1 VCALPVLFWSSHG
14 VAQQTSCPAIAFPQ
28 TIPQAREARIEELT
42 RLKNLEGDCLMRAD
56 YYAYQGALLV
66 SLGRGAQAIESL
78 ERALLL
84 APDMPGVQFDYAQ
97 ALAQGGE
104 RKSAGA
110 LLQALLERDDLHP
123 DFRGFLQKQQTQ
135 LLRPHWMFDFKAT
148 SLLGYESNLNSA
160 PSARFYTFTPS
171 SGDVVFE
178 LDSASRPKS
187 GTAWLNSFSAT
198 GATELG
204 AGEAIYVLADLRHRQ
219 SGGATDYLQAEGS
232 VVWRA
237 PKLQGLSAE
246 GNHPNLRLGVS
257 QLEFAGKTLFQG
269 LRAEASLEFP
279 VWSCQGR
286 GGLARESRK
295 FPASPSTDGTYL
307 GILVSTHCLIGN
319 DLVSFQ
325 INTGTDRPDYG
336 VRAGGNQRRSE
347 LGFGWTRGF
356 QGFETHLVGAYS
368 IARDGQSY
376 SPLIASG
383 ATRELNRTLV
393 RAEIRVPMGQTW
405 VWVISAETS
414 RQSSNLDLFDIE
426 SRAVYAGI
434 RARF

>member
-1 VCALPVLFWSSHG
+1 MLFWSSHS
-14 VAQQTSCPAIAFPQ
+14 VAQETACPAASFPQ
-28 TIPQAREARIEELT
+28 TIPQAREARIEELE
-42 RLKNLEGDCLMRAD
+42 RLKRLESYCLTRAD

-110 LLQALLERDDLHP
+110 LLQSLLERDDLHP

-135 LLRPHWMFDFKAT
+135 LLRPHWTFDFKAT

-171 SGDVVFE
+171 SGEVVLE
-178 LDSASRPKS
+178 LDSGSRPKS
-187 GTAWLNSFSAT
+187 GSAWLNSFSAT

-237 PKLQGLSAE
+237 PKLQGLSAQ

-257 QLEFAGKTLFQG
+257 QLEFGGRTLFQG
-269 LRAEASLEFP
+269 LRTEASLEFP

-286 GGLARESRK
+286 GGLAREGRK
-295 FPASPSTDGTYL
+295 FPGSPNNDGTYL

-319 DLVSFQ
+319 NLASFQ
-325 INTGTDRPDYG
+325 FNTGSDRPDNEF
-336 VRAGGNQRRSE
+336 RAGGNQRRSE
-347 LGFGWTRGF
+347 LGFGWTRSF
-356 QGFETHLVGAYS
+356 QAFEANLVGAYS
-368 IARDGQSY
+368 IARDGQAY
-376 SPLIASG
+376 SPLIGSG
-383 ATRELNRTLV
+383 ATRELNRALV
-393 RAEIRVPMGQTW
+393 RAEIRVPINETW
-405 VWVISAETS
+405 IWVVAAEAS
-414 RQSSNLDLFDIE
+414 RQTSNLDLFDVE
-426 SRAVYAGI
+426 SRALYAGI

>member
-1 VCALPVLFWSSHG
+1 MCALSVLFWSSHS
-14 VAQQTSCPAIAFPQ
+14 VAQQASCPTTSFPQ
-28 TIPQAREARIEELT
+28 TVPQAREARIEELE
-42 RLKNLEGDCLMRAD
+42 RLKRLESYCLMRAD
-56 YYAYQGALLV
+56 YYAYQGALLI
-66 SLGRGAQAIESL
+66 SLGRGAQAVESL

-110 LLQALLERDDLHP
+110 LLQSLIERDDLHP

-171 SGDVVFE
+171 SGEVVFE
-178 LDSASRPKS
+178 LDSGSRPKS
-187 GTAWLNSFSAT
+187 GSAWLNSFSAT

-232 VVWRA
+232 MVWRA
-237 PKLQGLSAE
+237 PRLWGLSAE

-269 LRAEASLEFP
+269 LRTEASLEFP
-279 VWSCQGR
+279 VWFCQGR

-295 FPASPSTDGTYL
+295 FPASPSADGTYL
-307 GILVSTHCLIGN
+307 GLLVSTHCLLGS

-325 INTGTDRPDYG
+325 LNTGTDRPDQEF
-336 VRAGGNQRRSE
+336 RAGGNQRRSE

-356 QGFETHLVGAYS
+356 QGFETNFVGAYS
-368 IARDGQSY
+368 IAKDGRSY
-376 SPLIASG
+376 SPLLASG
-383 ATRELNRTLV
+383 ATRELSRTLI
-393 RAEIRVPMGQTW
+393 RAEIRVPLGQTW
-405 VWVISAETS
+405 IWVVSAEAS
-414 RQSSNLDLFDIE
+414 RQSSSLDLFDVE